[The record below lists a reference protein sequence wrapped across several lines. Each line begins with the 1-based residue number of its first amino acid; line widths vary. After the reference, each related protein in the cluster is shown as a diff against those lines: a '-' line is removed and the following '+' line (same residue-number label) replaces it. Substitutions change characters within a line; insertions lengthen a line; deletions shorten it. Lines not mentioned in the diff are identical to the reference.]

1 MARLSDLHK
10 AGGGYARRMKKV
22 LPRFQEGG
30 ETTEETTE
38 ETAPV
43 YNQYPGTAGQN
54 LPTTVGGA
62 GTAGVQQTGEVTGF
76 PSTAVTKSTQEKVT
90 DMPVTRPI
98 SGVLPSQKLGLTEG
112 ETVAPVTTT
121 VATDEL
127 INFGQG
133 NMTQLPSTPTL
144 TPSGAIAT
152 DVSIPAIQ
160 SANTYSAYTQQNT
173 PQAAA
178 AQGSV
183 SPSSIIGDP
192 TEFAKTAA
200 VMGTVSSESVSTG
213 ATAQVSNLGT
223 VKGQIESLFTALD
236 SGDTLPAWAAPAVR
250 KVGAI
255 MQQRGLGSSSMA
267 AAAITNA
274 IYESAIPIAA
284 QDAKTYS
291 TVDLANLNNTQ
302 QATLQNAMTYAA
314 MDKANMS
321 ARLTAAVDN
330 AKAFLT
336 LDVKDMDNAQRVNEI
351 NHQTNMQKMLTD
363 ISQEN
368 ASRQFN
374 AKTQNEVDEFFLELN
389 AQIGNSNNNR
399 KASISQVNADQA
411 NAMNRFTAQMQ
422 DSRDKFDA
430 NMATQILQSNAQW
443 RRDINTR
450 DTAAQ
455 NESNRINTANLLSL
469 NKQAQANLWQRYR
482 DEATWVMSSSESILQ
497 RAHQSAMIAQ
507 EADAQSEFY
516 DKQFEDSVAVSLGQA
531 GYNVAL
537 ALATRTSDIRLKT
550 NIISIGKSSSGL
562 NMYEWN
568 YIWDEDR
575 RYRGVMAQEI
585 IKINPNAVITDS
597 MGYYK
602 VNYNLLDVNMEMVI

>member
-1 MARLSDLHK
+1 MARLSDLLNT
-10 AGGGYARRMKKV
+10 GTLPARKFKK
-22 LPRFQEGG
+22 PMQGFQEGG
-30 ETTEETTE
+30 ETTEETAE

-43 YNQYPGTAGQN
+43 YNHYPGTSGQN
-54 LPTTVGGA
+54 LPTTIGGA
-62 GTAGVQQTGEVTGF
+62 GTAGVQQTGETTGF
-76 PSTAVTKSTQEKVT
+76 PSAAVTQSTEKKVT
-90 DMPVTRPI
+90 DQPTTRPI
-98 SGVLPSQKLGLTEG
+98 SGILPNQKLGLTEG

-152 DVSIPAIQ
+152 DVSIPTAQ
-160 SANTYSAYTQQNT
+160 AANTYSAYTQLNT
-173 PQAAA
+173 PQMAA

-183 SPSSIIGDP
+183 SPASIIGDP
-192 TEFAKTAA
+192 TEFAKTAS
-200 VMGTVSSESVSTG
+200 VTGTVSSESVVAG

-255 MQQRGLGSSSMA
+255 MQQRGLGASSMA

-374 AKTQNEVDEFFLELN
+374 AKTQNEVDEFFSELS
-389 AQIGNSNNNR
+389 AQIGNANNNR

-455 NESNRINTANLLSL
+455 NEANRVNAANLLGV
-469 NKQAQANLWQRYR
+469 NRQTHANLWQRYR
-482 DEATWVMSSSESILQ
+482 DEAQWVMQSSESLQQ

-507 EADAQSEFY
+507 ESEVQSEFY
-516 DKQFEDSVAVSLGQA
+516 DKQFKDSVNVSLGTA
-531 GYNVAL
+531 GYN
-537 ALATRTSDIRLKT
+537 
-550 NIISIGKSSSGL
+550 
-562 NMYEWN
+562 
-568 YIWDEDR
+568 
-575 RYRGVMAQEI
+575 
-585 IKINPNAVITDS
+585 
-597 MGYYK
+597 
-602 VNYNLLDVNMEMVI
+602 LLMKGIFG